1 MVQDNSIQY
10 VAPKTK
16 LHKFCAVIL
25 ERKLQTQVIQMD
37 DSVLIYV
44 NDIQRPC
51 FNYLSMSMMTR
62 FSTNPSSTS
71 LLGHDAAH
79 PGNGIA
85 GRLAKKL
92 KKTVY
97 LSWNWDERGSGS
109 LLLEKR
115 IFEEI
120 AKCPEKF

>member
-10 VAPKTK
+10 VAPHTK
-16 LHKFCAVIL
+16 LHKFFASIL
-25 ERKLQTQVIQMD
+25 DKKLQIQVIQLD
-37 DSVLIYV
+37 DTVVIYV

-51 FNYLSMSMMTR
+51 FNYLSLSMMTR
-62 FSTNPSSTS
+62 FSSNPSSTS

-97 LSWNWDERGSGS
+97 LSWNWDERSSGN